1 MNQYPEDITQ
11 RDEWLFNYP
20 AQPVLTVDMIMWT
33 LGVTEAITE
42 MQKGLSETALKEWL
56 EKTNA
61 QLDAMIKLVRGT
73 LTTLQRAMMGAI
85 LVLDV
90 HN

>member
-1 MNQYPEDITQ
+1 M
-11 RDEWLFNYP
+11 
-20 AQPVLTVDMIMWT
+20 VMWT